1 MASWHTPY
9 KKPNGERA
17 LTRKRA
23 RALNTAMKL
32 ECVSKSVRYMRSHKK
47 QRTRLNKTKVNVEAI
62 WLECPELEN
71 KPHLLILSAGVITT
85 AAFETTAINFKRVR
99 CFLCERM

>member
-47 QRTRLNKTKVNVEAI
+47 QRTRLK
-62 WLECPELEN
+62 
-71 KPHLLILSAGVITT
+71 LIAVVSNAAVVITP
-85 AAFETTAINFKRVR
+85 AERIKR
-99 CFLCERM
+99 

>member
-47 QRTRLNKTKVNVEAI
+47 QRTRLNKTSVAKAMKVLRKLGCCLQI
-62 WLECPELEN
+62 
-71 KPHLLILSAGVITT
+71 
-85 AAFETTAINFKRVR
+85 
-99 CFLCERM
+99 